1 VSATKEFLY
10 ELEEFVWL
18 IEFAGLS
25 FEQRGKAI
33 ELCNEWYD
41 KYSSYEEREAD
52 IYHEWFDTAYSLIE
66 EDGGENWATGKQAE
80 RLLSLVS

>member
-1 VSATKEFLY
+1 MSATKEFLY

-33 ELCNEWYD
+33 ELMRNGLID
-41 KYSSYEEREAD
+41 KFGEATAGEFD
-52 IYHEWFDTAYSLIE
+52 EWFDLAYEIVE
-66 EDGGENWATGKQAE
+66 EDGGSDWATGKQAE
-80 RLLSLVS
+80 RLLSLVA